1 MKIPQN
7 IYMVGIGGIGMSALA
22 QLFKHEGKRVSGSDR
37 EESPVTDMLKKQ
49 GFKLYFEHDA
59 ENVPND
65 TGLLIYSDAVPEDNP
80 ERAAAREKGIPELSY
95 FQALGEVSK
104 KYRTIA
110 VAGTH
115 GKTTTAAMLASI
127 LKAAGK
133 EPTAIVGSLVNEWGS
148 NYLAGTSDI
157 LVVEACE
164 YKKHFLEL
172 HTEVLVITNIEWD
185 HTDYY
190 KTPKEFKAA
199 FAEVRR
205 QAKKVIEKDEYVK
218 ELVPDLLLI
227 GEFNKENARAAKAT
241 ARALFPELENVVID
255 EALKNFKGVW
265 RRFEYKGKTKEG
277 ALVYDD
283 YAHHPT
289 AIRKTL
295 EATRTK
301 FPSKKITVA
310 FHPHLYSR
318 TRDLMNDFAKS
329 LALADEVILAPIYPA
344 REEPI
349 LGVTSEALA
358 EKISALGTP
367 ARAFSSLDEVR
378 DALLALSYKLQATSL
393 LIPMG
398 AGDIY
403 KVAE

>member
-1 MKIPQN
+1 
-7 IYMVGIGGIGMSALA
+7 
-22 QLFKHEGKRVSGSDR
+22 
-37 EESPVTDMLKKQ
+37 
-49 GFKLYFEHDA
+49 
-59 ENVPND
+59 
-65 TGLLIYSDAVPEDNP
+65 
-80 ERAAAREKGIPELSY
+80 
-95 FQALGEVSK
+95 
-104 KYRTIA
+104 
-110 VAGTH
+110 
-115 GKTTTAAMLASI
+115 
-127 LKAAGK
+127 
-133 EPTAIVGSLVNEWGS
+133 
-148 NYLAGTSDI
+148 
-157 LVVEACE
+157 
-164 YKKHFLEL
+164 
-172 HTEVLVITNIEWD
+172 
-185 HTDYY
+185 
-190 KTPKEFKAA
+190 
-199 FAEVRR
+199 
-205 QAKKVIEKDEYVK
+205 
-218 ELVPDLLLI
+218 LLI

-378 DALLALSYKLQATSL
+378 DALLAISYKLQATSL
-393 LIPMG
+393 LITMG

-403 KVAE
+403 KVAEQIAD